1 MENTNLVPEMQ
12 EENLSEQM
20 QVRRLRWGLIR
31 DITYRMNIS

>member
-20 QVRRLRWGLIR
+20 QYRQAGPRRRR
-31 DITYRMNIS
+31 